1 MSKLIKNEL
10 IKIFS
15 KKSMIV
21 IGVIILVIIIGFNV
35 LNKISQNM
43 SNSYSAYSESY
54 IRYLDEELSNLD
66 PNKPSDINKYVETKS
81 QKDLA
86 ILAKD
91 YKETSWQA
99 EVIGTV
105 ISPIIEEMN
114 NYEYIDKNN
123 EALTISKAQYDEMLT
138 ALKNNDWKYFATK
151 ELDSLNTQIEEL
163 NTLIAQDS
171 ENDDLK
177 TQLKS
182 LELQK
187 EVVNLRLDKNINYGS
202 DNYKSIAVQNYRMY
216 MGNYIQSSQ
225 GKNLTDEDK
234 SEING
239 YLENANL
246 YKYDLY
252 NDTEYQN
259 TATANYT
266 FQNSIGT
273 YIAIIVMV
281 VVIVSGV
288 SISEEFNKGT
298 VKLLLVRPYSR
309 TKILIS
315 KLIAVFITMII
326 TTVAI
331 LLLQFIIGGIVYGFG
346 TYMMNVVQFDF
357 TTNSIITLNIFAY
370 LALIFICKLPI
381 FILIG
386 TLAFALSTLFLNS
399 PLAVALPILGYMGSD
414 AINMIAISYKWDWVK
429 YFVTPN
435 WDLSQYLFAGTPMFS
450 GISIEF
456 SITIC
461 AIYFVIM
468 LVASIVSFK
477 KRNIKNV

>member
-54 IRYLDEELSNLD
+54 IQYLDEELAELD

-86 ILAKD
+86 TLAKD

-123 EALTISKAQYDEMLT
+123 EALTSSKAKYDEMLT
-138 ALKNNDWKYFATK
+138 ALKNNDWKYFAYK

-163 NTLIAQDS
+163 NALIAQDS

-225 GKNLTDEDK
+225 GKNLTDEEKNIQAQIDEYNRQFAEVNAEILK
-234 SEING
+234 LALEGLDTQYIGGVFAWPTPGYTRITSKYGMRTHPITGVYKLHTGVDIGAPMGASFVAANDGVVVKAGYNGAYGNMVIIDHGGGIQTLYAHGSEIMVNVGDVVKKGETVVLKVGSTGYSTGAHAHFEVRING
-239 YLENANL
+239 QTVDPIPYITNGVVPS
-246 YKYDLY
+246 
-252 NDTEYQN
+252 NDTSN
-259 TATANYT
+259 T
-266 FQNSIGT
+266 
-273 YIAIIVMV
+273 
-281 VVIVSGV
+281 
-288 SISEEFNKGT
+288 
-298 VKLLLVRPYSR
+298 
-309 TKILIS
+309 
-315 KLIAVFITMII
+315 
-326 TTVAI
+326 
-331 LLLQFIIGGIVYGFG
+331 
-346 TYMMNVVQFDF
+346 
-357 TTNSIITLNIFAY
+357 
-370 LALIFICKLPI
+370 
-381 FILIG
+381 
-386 TLAFALSTLFLNS
+386 
-399 PLAVALPILGYMGSD
+399 
-414 AINMIAISYKWDWVK
+414 
-429 YFVTPN
+429 
-435 WDLSQYLFAGTPMFS
+435 
-450 GISIEF
+450 
-456 SITIC
+456 
-461 AIYFVIM
+461 
-468 LVASIVSFK
+468 K
-477 KRNIKNV
+477 KN